1 MGTTSRARQVSLEEY
16 HWQWDESDKDA
27 NFKQEVASYT
37 RVDPMPTIDTMSRNL
52 RIPVGAI
59 ARYVLVKWAASG
71 SATLLEMGPR
81 VVQQMAEVVGHAES
95 KGTDIA
101 RLEAYQK
108 LSQIIS
114 WLNVPLVDPG
124 WRPGHSEGEA
134 SPG

>member
-1 MGTTSRARQVSLEEY
+1 MGTTRRTRQVSLEEY
-16 HWQWDESDKDA
+16 QWQWDESDKDA

-71 SATLLEMGPR
+71 SSTLLEMGPR
-81 VVQQMAEVVGHAES
+81 IVQQMAEVVSHAES
-95 KGTDIA
+95 KGDDMA
-101 RLEAYQK
+101 RLQAYQK

-124 WRPGHSEGEA
+124 WRPGRSEGEA